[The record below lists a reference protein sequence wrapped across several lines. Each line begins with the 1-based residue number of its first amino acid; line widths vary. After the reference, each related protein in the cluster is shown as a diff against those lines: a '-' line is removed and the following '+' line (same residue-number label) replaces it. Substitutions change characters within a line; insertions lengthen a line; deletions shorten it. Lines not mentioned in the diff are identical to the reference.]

1 MFSSFY
7 INRKWDSPYDRIKTI
22 TIEKLM
28 LNEAFNTLIS
38 KINIDGVCA
47 TIDEM
52 NENRRRTLKYI
63 WTGMVVIIIP
73 LISFFAKSFFED
85 IYLFNLYNMFFIVSI
100 IGLLFSLVIMTPL
113 YFNESLNKDYYYY
126 MQFYKN
132 ILQQLKR

>member
-1 MFSSFY
+1 
-7 INRKWDSPYDRIKTI
+7 
-22 TIEKLM
+22 M

-113 YFNESLNKDYYYY
+113 YFNESLNKDYYY